1 MRRARVRAAVA
12 AMLLPI
18 AGAGADDV
26 FVSGRLERLSAPSG
40 VGGGGGIEW
49 SHAAS
54 PRQTLS
60 AGFSGFALPGTKWL
74 TGRGAATRGF
84 GRTTVAADLMAGR
97 SSVEGGF
104 FQVGGGVSHPL
115 GSQRF
120 VGDAECHYLGGTA
133 ARGTLAKAGLTFLPR
148 PSLVLQGGYYQSL
161 GGTLGSR
168 LAAAKMVY
176 IAGRRRYLVGG
187 SLGRSS
193 PSVFGLVDQQQTQDV
208 RHAFAGATL
217 PFAAGGELT
226 IVLEHYD
233 LEVANRTLLS
243 LIWKMAFG
251 RKGR

>member
-1 MRRARVRAAVA
+1 MRRARMTAAVA
-12 AMLLPI
+12 AVLLSV

-26 FVSGRLERLSAPSG
+26 FVSGRVERISSPSG

-49 SHAAS
+49 NHAAS

-60 AGFSGFALPGTKWL
+60 LGFAGYALPGTTWV
-74 TGRGAATRGF
+74 TGRGA
-84 GRTTVAADLMAGR
+84 TTASLGGTSVTADLMGGH

-104 FQVGGGVSHPL
+104 YQIGGGASHPL
-115 GSQRF
+115 GTPRL

-133 ARGTLAKAGLTFLPR
+133 ARGTLAKAGLTFAPR
-148 PSLVLQGGYYQSL
+148 PSLILQGGYYQSF

-176 IAGRRRYLVGG
+176 IAGRWRYLVGG

-193 PSVFGLVDQQQTQDV
+193 PTVFGFVDQQQTQDV

-217 PFAAGGELT
+217 PLGEGGELT

-233 LEVANRTLLS
+233 LEVANRSLLS
-243 LIWKMAFG
+243 LIWKMAHR
-251 RKGR
+251 RKGP